1 MTAPKKNAWEY
12 AGDRKEAIM
21 DLLRFT
27 LDKCKRSVKG
37 ACRRS
42 SPGVMM
48 AAWQRQQRKCPLSA

>member
-1 MTAPKKNAWEY
+1 MVEGNEHFLIRRLA
-12 AGDRKEAIM
+12 
-21 DLLRFT
+21 DLVRNPAEQG
-27 LDKCKRSVKG
+27 KRSVKD